1 MRTFSLGLVGPF
13 VGRLRGF
20 SRFSR
25 VMNGEEAKF
34 AEFPYMVYIRMLTI
48 NNRFDICGG
57 SLLSDRW
64 IVTAAHCVEHG

>member
-1 MRTFSLGLVGPF
+1 MRIFSLGLVGPF
-13 VGRLRGF
+13 VGRLRRS

-25 VMNGEEAKF
+25 VMNGEEAKL
-34 AEFPYMVYIRMLTI
+34 AEFPYMVHIRTLKNNNML
-48 NNRFDICGG
+48 RKCGG